1 MRKLIIISIGYSA
14 CHWCHVMEDESFEND
29 SIAQLMN
36 KNFIN
41 IKVDREERPDIDN
54 IYINAVQM
62 MTGSSGWPLNCITL
76 PDGRP
81 IYGGTYFTKDNWKQ
95 VLIEISQLYRKEPQK
110 AIAYAERLAEGL
122 QNAELIIPNKE
133 KPFFQKKELIV
144 AIEESKK
151 ILDMDNGGFLGALN
165 SPCPIP

>member
-1 MRKLIIISIGYSA
+1 MCKIKTLLYKIACLVALLFFFNCTSKKQQEQITNDLIYETSPYLLQHAYNPVNWKAWNEETLELAKKENKLIIISIGYSA

-76 PDGRP
+76 PDGRRIGYP
-81 IYGGTYFTKDNWKQ
+81 RADRSDEKAR
-95 VLIEISQLYRKEPQK
+95 YR
-110 AIAYAERLAEGL
+110 
-122 QNAELIIPNKE
+122 
-133 KPFFQKKELIV
+133 
-144 AIEESKK
+144 
-151 ILDMDNGGFLGALN
+151 
-165 SPCPIP
+165 